1 MTAVVS
7 ALTKKQLYLKLVMLQ
22 LIEKIRAYFH
32 SNMTTQRMIPAQGVE
47 GTPQVILMR
56 KPFGVQHLL
65 MLIQICKHGVSVM
78 TCVHLKVQ
86 FRFYK
91 KATKIFL
98 NVCVF
103 LGKPEL

>member
-1 MTAVVS
+1 M
-7 ALTKKQLYLKLVMLQ
+7 LKL
-22 LIEKIRAYFH
+22 IGKIPVYFH
-32 SNMTTQRMIPAQGVE
+32 SNMRIQHMCPAQGME

-86 FRFYK
+86 FRFSRKTNFPIDFVKCFNFTYFYLSLSSSK
-91 KATKIFL
+91 
-98 NVCVF
+98 
-103 LGKPEL
+103 